1 MIWAIYYLTDQITKN
16 DAHFDFKKRKK
27 MHNSKEYPRLSG
39 ICKVIKASSIYQW
52 LKSQL
57 DRSGFS

>member
-1 MIWAIYYLTDQITKN
+1 MIWAIYFLTDQITKN
-16 DAHFDFKKRKK
+16 DAHLDFKKRKK